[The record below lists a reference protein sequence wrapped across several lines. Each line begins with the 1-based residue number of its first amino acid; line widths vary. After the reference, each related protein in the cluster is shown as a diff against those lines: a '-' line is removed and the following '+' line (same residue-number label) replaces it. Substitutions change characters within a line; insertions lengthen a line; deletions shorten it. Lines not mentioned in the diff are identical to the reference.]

1 MKKFLFMLLAVL
13 TATLGAYAQ
22 NRTVTGV
29 VTDEGGEPIVGA
41 TVLVEGTKLGT
52 QTDIDGRFRIA
63 NVPQS
68 AQNLRVSYV
77 GMTSQTVKI
86 VPGEIKV
93 VLGTDSELLDEVVV
107 TAMGISRSEKTL
119 GYSATQVGAAEI
131 EKSQTSNVM
140 AALQGK
146 VAGLQIQT
154 TSNEPGSANNVNIR
168 GLGSISG
175 SNQPLYVVDG
185 VPLASTTLYTG
196 GRAVSAG
203 GVNNIAPDDIASLTV
218 LKGAAAT
225 ALYGSRASNGV
236 IIITTKSGGGKDG
249 KNFEITYSGNVEAS
263 RVAYIPKSQK
273 RYGMGWN
280 GNQTFIENGSWGPE
294 LNGSDQPYGPIWN
307 GQQLMHK
314 YEAVENSV
322 RDFFDTGVSQTH
334 NVAVSGQSND
344 KTLNYYASYGYT
356 NSDGII
362 PTDIDSYRRNTV
374 ATRASFQPNKWFK
387 ISTSMNLATARTK
400 VSSLSSYNV
409 TSALYEHPL
418 DIPMQ
423 WYKDTSTPF
432 GKPEAYYTPYNF
444 TNPYWQLQNRKNET
458 NSKQIYGKMQL
469 DLFPVNNLTLTY
481 RFGFD
486 YSDYD
491 YKSGTPQI
499 ELDDALIDSD
509 YGTQPSGMNG
519 QGSVTTK
526 YGRSYEIN
534 HDFLANYTRKFLED
548 RLDIAAT
555 VGVNINERGSNYMYG
570 TSSNLSIDTGFWML
584 SNGAEKTSLAE
595 NWSKRRLVG
604 AFGDITMGWDEFL
617 FLDVT
622 ARNDWSS
629 TLPMT
634 MNSYFYPGVTLS
646 GIFTKW
652 IDNKDLLSFGKV
664 RMAYG
669 KTGSDA
675 SVYKT
680 LTTYSLASTY
690 GSNGGLTFPING
702 VNSFMQSVTSGN
714 SVLRPEMT
722 TEFELGANIKLFNG
736 RIELDAAYYNRDTKD
751 QIFSLPTDPSTGFSS
766 RVINFGTVRNR
777 GVELMASFIPVQT
790 QDWTWDI
797 SLNWTKNNNKVLSMP
812 DGLEDGKLSIDGL
825 NYVGTSYMGL
835 TLYAVEG
842 KPLGE
847 FWTTLPN
854 RVEDKDSPYY
864 GYSIVN
870 ANGTPS
876 MDYDKKPTG
885 YNMQHKWMGGVTTSL
900 RYKNLT
906 LSAALDIRYGG
917 KMYSSTKS
925 ALFFNGYSYL
935 SDYNQRHPFI
945 IPNSVQVAP
954 DGSYVENTMPFTYGS
969 NYGYTSMQDFW
980 YTYVNGE
987 GSAFYLIDRTYT
999 KLRNL
1004 SLTWSLPKKW
1014 LKKVQLTGVDITAY
1028 GNNLFIWRAKN
1039 NPFVDPEVSTSGSA
1053 SSDLAYGFGER
1064 ETMTPFTRVFG
1075 CNLKVIF

>member
-22 NRTVTGV
+22 NRTVTGT
-29 VTDEGGEPIVGA
+29 VTDEGGDPIVGA
-41 TVLVEGTKLGT
+41 TVLVEGTTLGT
-52 QTDIDGRFRIA
+52 QTDMDGRFRIA
-63 NVPQS
+63 NVPSS
-68 AQNLRVSYV
+68 AQTLRVSYV

-93 VLGTDSELLDEVVV
+93 VLGTDSEVLDEVVV
-107 TAMGISRSEKTL
+107 TAMGISRSEKSL

-146 VAGLQIQT
+146 VAGLQVQT

-175 SNQPLYVVDG
+175 NNQPLYVVDG

-196 GRAVSAG
+196 GRAVAAG

-236 IIITTKSGGGKDG
+236 IIITTKSGGAGES
-249 KNFEITYSGNVEAS
+249 KNFEVTYSGNVEAS
-263 RVAYIPKSQK
+263 RVAYIPKSQD

-294 LNGSDQPYGPIWN
+294 LNGSMQVYGPIWN
-307 GQQLMHK
+307 GQQLIHK
-314 YEAVENSV
+314 YEAVPNRV
-322 RDFFDTGVSQTH
+322 RDFFDTGVSQNH
-334 NVAVSGQSND
+334 NVAISGQSTD
-344 KTLNYYASYGYT
+344 KALNYYASYSFT
-356 NSDGII
+356 DNDGII
-362 PTDIDSYRRNTV
+362 PTDVDSYRRNTI
-374 ATRASFQPNKWFK
+374 ATRASFQPSKWFK
-387 ISTSMNLATARTK
+387 VSTSMNLATARTK
-400 VSSLSSYNV
+400 VSSLSSYNI
-409 TSALYEHPL
+409 TGALYEHPA

-423 WYKDTSTPF
+423 WYKDTSSPF
-432 GKPEAYYTPYNF
+432 ATPEAYYTPYDF
-444 TNPYWQLQNRKNET
+444 TNPYWQLENRKNET
-458 NSKQIYGKMQL
+458 NSKQVYGKAQL
-469 DLFPVNNLTLTY
+469 DIFPITGMTLTY

-491 YKSGTPQI
+491 YKSATPQI
-499 ELDDALIDSD
+499 ALDDAMIDSNYD
-509 YGTQPSGMNG
+509 TPPSSMNS
-519 QGSVTTK
+519 QGSVSTQ

-534 HDFLANYTRKFLED
+534 HDFLANYTRKFLDD
-548 RLDIAAT
+548 RLDMAAV
-555 VGVNINERGSNYMYG
+555 VGVNINERASNYMYG
-570 TSSNLSIDTGFWML
+570 TTEDLSINTGFWML
-584 SNGAEKTSLAE
+584 SNGANRSSLGE
-595 NWSKRRLVG
+595 SWSKRRLVG
-604 AFGDITMGWDEFL
+604 LFGDVTLGWDEFL

-646 GIFTKW
+646 GIFTKF
-652 IDNKDLLSFGKV
+652 IENKDVLSFGKV
-664 RMAYG
+664 RLAYG

-675 SVYKT
+675 SVYRT
-680 LTTYSLASTY
+680 LTTYSIASSY
-690 GSNGGLTFPING
+690 GSTGGLAFPLNG
-702 VNSFMQSVTSGN
+702 VNSFQQSASAGN
-714 SVLRPEMT
+714 GILRPEMT
-722 TEFELGANIKLFNG
+722 TEFEVGANLKFFNG
-736 RIELDAAYYNRDTKD
+736 RIDIDAAYYNRDTKD
-751 QIFSLPTDPSTGFSS
+751 QIFSLPSDPATGFSS
-766 RVINFGTVRNR
+766 RVVNFGTVRNR
-777 GVELMASFIPVQT
+777 GVELMANFIPVET
-790 QDWTWDI
+790 RDWTWE
-797 SLNWTKNNNKVLSMP
+797 LGVNWTKNYNTVLSMP
-812 DGLEDGKLSIDGL
+812 DGLEDGKLSISGL
-825 NYVGTSYMGL
+825 DYVGTSYMGM

-854 RVEDKDSPYY
+854 YVTDENSPYY
-864 GYSIVN
+864 GYKIVN
-870 ANGTPS
+870 KNGTPS

-885 YNMQHKWMGGVTTSL
+885 YNMQHKWTGGITTSL
-900 RYKNLT
+900 RYKNVT
-906 LSAALDIRYGG
+906 LSAALDVRYGG

-945 IPNSVQVAP
+945 LPNTVVDNG
-954 DGSYVENTMPFTYGS
+954 DGTYSENTMPFTYGS

-980 YTYVNGE
+980 YSYVNGE
-987 GSAFYLIDRTYT
+987 GSAFYLVDRTYT

-1039 NPFVDPEVSTSGSA
+1039 NPFVDPEVSTSGSS
-1053 SSDLAYGFGER
+1053 SSDLAYGFGESN
-1064 ETMTPFTRVFG
+1064 TMTPYTRVFG